1 MRCFCCIILFFL
13 LSLSTSAEVQFVD
26 ATAAAGII
34 FRHVDGRTGEK
45 YLLETL
51 GSGAVFF
58 DFDVDGALDLYVV
71 NATHIPPPVPEKTP
85 QTHAPRNRLYR
96 NNGNGTFTDVTASA
110 GVDDPGW
117 SSSACFLD
125 YNSDGHLDLFVVN
138 YLVYSLDVP
147 YLPCGED
154 GIHTYCH
161 PSLFEGAPDRLYR
174 NNGDGTFTDVSQA
187 AGVGGI
193 GGLFHGKGLGVVSAD
208 FNNDGAPD
216 LYVANDDTR
225 NDFFYNNGDG
235 TFSEISLLAGCAYS
249 FNGVAQAGMGV
260 TVGDYNNDSWIDIFV
275 TNLSY
280 ETNAL
285 YRNNGDGTFTDVTT
299 RAGVHNTG
307 KGLGVLFTDYN
318 NDGYPDIFVANDAV
332 PDFLYQNN
340 KDGTFT
346 DVAIS
351 AGVAYN
357 SEGRATASMGIAS
370 GDYDNDGI
378 QDLFVTNF
386 SLEIN
391 SLFRNGNDG
400 FYTMTTFEVGL
411 ADPSFS
417 KLGFGTQFLD
427 ADNDGTLE
435 LFVANGHVWDNVSQ
449 ITPSLS
455 YRQHCQIFGNTGTGQ
470 FRDLSETAG
479 RFFKRSIVARGVAV
493 GDYNNDGATDI
504 LVTCCGEPPI
514 LLRNDSQVDDWVK
527 IRLIGTQGNRDGIG
541 AKVWIHTDEM
551 TLFREV
557 TCGGSYASGSE
568 QTLLFGIGAQK
579 TLQSIEIKWQSGHT
593 QTLDFLNTGS
603 PVNQVVR
610 IVENR

>member
-1 MRCFCCIILFFL
+1 MKVETLLLTSLILICCAVIP
-13 LSLSTSAEVQFVD
+13 SAAETRLHFTDQ
-26 ATAAAGII
+26 TQQAGIH
-34 FRHVDGRTGEK
+34 FKHTNGASKEK
-45 YLLETL
+45 YLPETM
-51 GSGAVFF
+51 GSG
-58 DFDVDGALDLYVV
+58 GL
-71 NATHIPPPVPEKTP
+71 
-85 QTHAPRNRLYR
+85 
-96 NNGNGTFTDVTASA
+96 
-110 GVDDPGW
+110 
-117 SSSACFLD
+117 FLD
-125 YNSDGHLDLFVVN
+125 YNNDGHLDI
-138 YLVYSLDVP
+138 YLVNSGTLSGTSQPHRHPNHANVLYRNTGDGTFVDVTAEAGLQHNYGYGMGCLAADYDNDGDADL
-147 YLPCGED
+147 YLTNFG
-154 GIHTYCH
+154 
-161 PSLFEGAPDRLYR
+161 RNQLYR
-174 NNGDGTFTDVSQA
+174 NNGDGTFTDVTSH
-187 AGVGGI
+187 AGVGDGNWS
-193 GGLFHGKGLGVVSAD
+193 VSASFGD
-208 FNNDGAPD
+208 FDLDGHLD
-216 LYVANDDTR
+216 LYVANYLDYQLETAHACFLQGVHIYCGPHEYPGARDT
-225 NDFFYNNGDG
+225 
-235 TFSEISLLAGCAYS
+235 
-249 FNGVAQAGMGV
+249 
-260 TVGDYNNDSWIDIFV
+260 
-275 TNLSY
+275 
-280 ETNAL
+280 L

-346 DVAIS
+346 DVAIA

-391 SLFRNGNDG
+391 SLFRNDNDG

-579 TLQSIEIKWQSGHT
+579 TLQSIEVKWQSGHT
-593 QTLDFLNTGS
+593 QTLDFSDPES
-603 PVNQVVR
+603 PVNQT
-610 IVENR
+610 IYITEKLNDPMN

>member
-1 MRCFCCIILFFL
+1 MGSGGLFFDYDNDGHL
-13 LSLSTSAEVQFVD
+13 DIYLVNSGTLSGTSQPHRHPNHANVLYRNTGDGTFVD
-26 ATAAAGII
+26 ATAEAGLQHNYGYGMGCLAADYDN
-34 FRHVDGRTGEK
+34 DGD
-45 YLLETL
+45 
-51 GSGAVFF
+51 A
-58 DFDVDGALDLYVV
+58 DLYLT
-71 NATHIPPPVPEKTP
+71 NFG
-85 QTHAPRNRLYR
+85 RNQLYR
-96 NNGNGTFTDVTASA
+96 ND
-110 GVDDPGW
+110 
-117 SSSACFLD
+117 
-125 YNSDGHLDLFVVN
+125 
-138 YLVYSLDVP
+138 
-147 YLPCGED
+147 
-154 GIHTYCH
+154 
-161 PSLFEGAPDRLYR
+161 
-174 NNGDGTFTDVSQA
+174 GDGTFTDVTSH
-187 AGVGGI
+187 AGVGDGNWS
-193 GGLFHGKGLGVVSAD
+193 VSASFGD
-208 FNNDGAPD
+208 FDLDGHLD
-216 LYVANDDTR
+216 LYVANYLNYQLETAHACFLQGVHIYCGPHEYPGARDT
-225 NDFFYNNGDG
+225 
-235 TFSEISLLAGCAYS
+235 
-249 FNGVAQAGMGV
+249 
-260 TVGDYNNDSWIDIFV
+260 
-275 TNLSY
+275 
-280 ETNAL
+280 L

-299 RAGVHNTG
+299 QAGVHNTG

-346 DVAIS
+346 DVAIA

-391 SLFRNGNDG
+391 SLFRNDTDG

-435 LFVANGHVWDNVSQ
+435 LFVANGHVWDNVSE

-455 YRQHCQIFGNTGTGQ
+455 YRQRCQIFGNTGTGL
-470 FRDLSETAG
+470 FKDLSETAG

-514 LLRNDSQVDDWVK
+514 LLRNDSQVHNYVK
-527 IRLIGTQGNRDGIG
+527 ISLIGTEGNRDGIG
-541 AKVWIHTDEM
+541 AKVWVHTDEM

-568 QTLLFGIGAQK
+568 QTLLVGIGAQK
-579 TLQSIEIKWQSGHT
+579 TLQSIEVKWQNGHT
-593 QTLDFLNTGS
+593 QTLDFTETES
-603 PVNQVVR
+603 PVNQTFY
-610 IVENR
+610 ITENRGFRLQKSVGNRSSLLQED

>member
-1 MRCFCCIILFFL
+1 VLLFLTDNVKAETLLFTSLILICRVVTPAIADETTVRFTDQTQQAGIHFKHTNGASKEKYLPETMGSGGLFFDYNNDGHL
-13 LSLSTSAEVQFVD
+13 DIYLVNSGTLGPASEPHRHPNDMNVLYRNTGDGTFVD
-26 ATAAAGII
+26 ATVEAGLQQNHGYGMGCLAADYDN
-34 FRHVDGRTGEK
+34 DGD
-45 YLLETL
+45 
-51 GSGAVFF
+51 A
-58 DFDVDGALDLYVV
+58 DLYL
-71 NATHIPPPVPEKTP
+71 TSFG
-85 QTHAPRNRLYR
+85 RNQ
-96 NNGNGTFTDVTASA
+96 
-110 GVDDPGW
+110 
-117 SSSACFLD
+117 
-125 YNSDGHLDLFVVN
+125 
-138 YLVYSLDVP
+138 
-147 YLPCGED
+147 
-154 GIHTYCH
+154 
-161 PSLFEGAPDRLYR
+161 LYR
-174 NNGDGTFTDVSQA
+174 NNGDGTFTDVTSH
-187 AGVGGI
+187 AGVGD
-193 GGLFHGKGLGVVSAD
+193 GKWSVSASFGD
-208 FNNDGAPD
+208 FNLDGHLD
-216 LYVANDDTR
+216 LYVANYLDYQLETAHACFLQSVHIYCGPHEYPGARDT
-225 NDFFYNNGDG
+225 
-235 TFSEISLLAGCAYS
+235 
-249 FNGVAQAGMGV
+249 
-260 TVGDYNNDSWIDIFV
+260 
-275 TNLSY
+275 
-280 ETNAL
+280 L

-346 DVAIS
+346 DVAIA

-391 SLFRNGNDG
+391 SLFRNDNDG

-504 LVTCCGEPPI
+504 LITCCGEPPI

-527 IRLIGTQGNRDGIG
+527 IRLVGTQGNRDGIG

-551 TLFREV
+551 ILFREV

-579 TLQSIEIKWQSGHT
+579 TLQSIEVKWQSGHT
-593 QTLDFLNTGS
+593 QTLDFSDAES
-603 PVNQVVR
+603 PVNQT
-610 IVENR
+610 IYITEKLNDPMN